1 MKMARLV
8 AKLGVLLAALG
19 LASFAAADERI
30 LSYDSRITVERDG
43 TLEVRE
49 EIRVRAEGDRIRR
62 GIYRDFPTIYPGR
75 DGRQIVVGFAFQ
87 AATLDGQVVPW
98 RTESRGNG
106 VRIYVG
112 DPSSTVPR
120 GEHTYLL
127 IYRTDRQ
134 MGFFADHDELYWNVT
149 GNGWGFVIDKAS
161 ATVVLPEGIAPEEI
175 KVEAYTGPQ
184 GAQGRDYTAAV
195 QGATPTFATSRAL
208 RPGEGLTIV
217 ATWPKGHITAA
228 VESSLASQAPQPMA
242 SHGGGYDPGPS
253 SARDRYNSLAEAM
266 LKRELPRNAAPLYV
280 AGFGL
285 ALLLLY
291 YYWIWDRVGRDPPG
305 RVVIPEYEMPA
316 KLSASSMR
324 YILRM
329 GYDDE
334 SFGAGVLSLAVK
346 GYLRIEQDS
355 KILGFGKKFTLVR
368 EPTPLGKPLNEDEKV
383 LLASLFRRGDTLELE
398 QTNHAVLRGARAAHE
413 GALKRQFSSSF
424 FKINGGW
431 HALGVIFSLLFGFI
445 AFALP
450 GDAVFWPH
458 WHFGTPLGWLT
469 LALLLGGLVAN
480 GVYGKLLRAPTVVG
494 QAAMDQIR
502 GFKMYLEVAEG
513 DEIRRVQGPPP
524 PKLTPELFESY
535 LPAALA
541 LGVEQKWAERF
552 TRVLDIEAPNYRPTW
567 YSGAGW
573 NAANIGAFSSGL
585 GSSLNSAISSA
596 STAPGSKSGS
606 GGGGSS
612 GGGGGGGG
620 GGGW

>member
-1 MKMARLV
+1 MARLV

-19 LASFAAADERI
+19 LASFAVADERI

-49 EIRVRAEGDRIRR
+49 EIRVRAEGDKIRR
-62 GIYRDFPTIYPGR
+62 GIFRDFPTIYPGKE
-75 DGRQIVVGFAFQ
+75 GRQIVVGFAFQ
-87 AATLDGQVVPW
+87 GATLDGQTVPW

-106 VRIYVG
+106 MRVYVG
-112 DPSSTVPR
+112 NPSSTVSR

-149 GNGWGFVIDKAS
+149 GNGWGFVIDEAS
-161 ATVVLPEGIAPEEI
+161 ATVVLPDGIPPDAV
-175 KVEAYTGPQ
+175 KLEAYTGKQ
-184 GAQGRDYTAAV
+184 GAQGRDYTAAMH
-195 QGATPTFATSRAL
+195 GATPTFATSRAL

-217 ATWPKGHITAA
+217 AMWPKGHITAA
-228 VESSLASQAPQPMA
+228 VENSLASQMPQPMA
-242 SHGGGYDPGPS
+242 THGGGYEDRPL
-253 SARDRYNSLAEAM
+253 SARDRYDSLAEAM
-266 LKRELPRNAAPLYV
+266 LKRELPHNEAPLYV

-316 KLSASSMR
+316 KLSAASMR
-324 YILRM
+324 YILYM
-329 GYDDE
+329 SYDDE
-334 SFGAGVLSLAVK
+334 CFGAGVLSLAVK
-346 GYLRIEQDS
+346 GCLRIEQDS

-368 EPTPLGKPLNEDEKV
+368 APAPLGKPLNEDEKV

-398 QTNHAVLRGARAAHE
+398 QTNHSIVSGARAAHA
-413 GALKRQFSSSF
+413 GALKHQYSSSF
-424 FKINGGW
+424 FRINGGW
-431 HALGVIFSLLFGFI
+431 HALGVIFSLLFGFV

-458 WHFGTPLGWLT
+458 WHFATPLGWLT

-480 GVYGKLLRAPTVVG
+480 GVYGKLLRAPTIVG

-513 DEIRRVQGPPP
+513 EEIRRVQGPPP

-573 NAANIGAFSSGL
+573 NSANIAAFSSGL

-596 STAPGSKSGS
+596 STAPGSKSGG

>member
-1 MKMARLV
+1 MKMA
-8 AKLGVLLAALG
+8 KLGFLLLALG
-19 LASFAAADERI
+19 LANVSVADERI

-49 EIRVRAEGDRIRR
+49 EIRVRAEGDKIRR
-62 GIYRDFPTIYPGR
+62 GIFRDFPTIYPGK

-87 AATLDGQVVPW
+87 GATLDGQVVPW

-106 VRIYVG
+106 VRIYLG
-112 DPSSTVPR
+112 NPSSNVSR

-161 ATVVLPEGIAPEEI
+161 ATVVLPDGIPPEQI
-175 KVEAYTGPQ
+175 KVEAYTGGQ
-184 GAQGRDYTAAV
+184 GAQGRDYTATV
-195 QGATPTFATSRAL
+195 SGSTPTFATTRAL
-208 RPGEGLTIV
+208 NAREGLTIV
-217 ATWPKGHITAA
+217 AMWPKGHITAA
-228 VESSLASQAPQPMA
+228 VENSLAAQMPQPIA
-242 SHGGGYDPGPS
+242 THGGGYEPGAAS
-253 SARDRYNSLAEAM
+253 TRDRYDSLAEAI
-266 LKRELPRNAAPLYV
+266 LKRDLPRNEAPLYV

-329 GYDDE
+329 SYDDE
-334 SFGAGVLSLAVK
+334 CFGAGVLSLAVK

-355 KILGFGKKFTLVR
+355 KVLGFGKKFTLVR
-368 EPTPLGKPLNEDEKV
+368 QQTESGKPLNQDEKA
-383 LLASLFRRGDTLELE
+383 LLAHLFARGDSLELE
-398 QTNHAVLRGARAAHE
+398 QKNHTVVSGARAAHA
-413 GALKRQFSSSF
+413 GSLKLQYSSGF

-431 HALGVIFSLLFGFI
+431 HALGVIFSLLFGFV

-450 GDAVFWPH
+450 GDAVFWPQ
-458 WHFGTPLGWLT
+458 WHFSTPLGWLT
-469 LALLLGGLVAN
+469 LALLLAGLVAN

-513 DEIRRVQGPPP
+513 EDIKRVQGPPP

-567 YSGAGW
+567 YSGSGW
-573 NAANIGAFSSGL
+573 STANIAAFSSGL

-596 STAPGSKSGS
+596 STAPGSKSGG